1 MRFLGARWS
10 EEMDSCLAKMSDRIQ
25 TFFFFLNFGEHGSG
39 GFSGVTFAAREKKK
53 EKEQTWKPGGGQK
66 KKLKCVPM

>member
-53 EKEQTWKPGGGQK
+53 RKRANLETWRWTK